1 MLSPAGV
8 CVFLFFWPFLWLF
21 LSRYLHLALSLA
33 INSRRE
39 KFAWPKGKWQQEL
52 LLLPQLVVAKNGQKK
67 READCRRQTT
77 R

>member
-8 CVFLFFWPFLWLF
+8 CVFLFFFWPFLWLF

-52 LLLPQLVVAKNGQKK
+52 LLPQLVVAKKW
-67 READCRRQTT
+67 
-77 R
+77 